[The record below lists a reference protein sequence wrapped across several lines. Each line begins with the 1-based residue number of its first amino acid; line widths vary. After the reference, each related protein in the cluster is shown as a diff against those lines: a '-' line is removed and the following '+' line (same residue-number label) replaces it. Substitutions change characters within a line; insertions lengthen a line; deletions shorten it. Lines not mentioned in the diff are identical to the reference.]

1 MATAK
6 KTVAKKVV
14 AKKAPAKKVVAKKAP
29 AKKAVASKAPAK
41 KVVAKKAPAKKV
53 VAKKAPAKKQFGSQK
68 SKQNS
73 GDAGMHLRFFLTFP
87 LLNDAIEFF
96 RTRLCAPTLKQAYA
110 DSPLN
115 SNA

>member
-6 KTVAKKVV
+6 KNVAKKVV

-29 AKKAVASKAPAK
+29 AKKTVASKAPVK
-41 KVVAKKAPAKKV
+41 KVVASKAPAKKV

-73 GDAGMHLRFFLTFP
+73 GDADMHLRFFITFP
-87 LLNDAIEFF
+87 LLNQAFEFF

>member
-14 AKKAPAKKVVAKKAP
+14 AK
-29 AKKAVASKAPAK
+29 KAPAK

-73 GDAGMHLRFFLTFP
+73 GDADMHLRYTFFNISTF
-87 LLNDAIEFF
+87 
-96 RTRLCAPTLKQAYA
+96 K
-110 DSPLN
+110 
-115 SNA
+115 